1 MISNEILKNS
11 FSKQI
16 YLCEMCNLHSSWW
29 HNGWNLKGS
38 SNILG
43 PSNQSRPVSIKDNS
57 SIDSKNSPNELN
69 NVGSNYTVLL
79 PI

>member
-1 MISNEILKNS
+1 MKFKKIVLVNKFTFAKCAI
-11 FSKQI
+11 FI
-16 YLCEMCNLHSSWW
+16 H
-29 HNGWNLKGS
+29 HDDNGWNLKGS

-69 NVGSNYTVLL
+69 NVGNNYTVLL